1 MAEINKYSGIRKIY
15 KAEHGDLENAYGQS
29 IAQIA
34 SNLVSQNGYEQVI
47 ASTSGFGKDVIP
59 RMGGLLDLQAIT
71 DVVEV
76 HDSGSKFV
84 RPVYAGNALC
94 TVSTIDK
101 IKLLTIRSTNFEK
114 VKPDGSN
121 DYPVEAVSDIDSVLE
136 K

>member
-1 MAEINKYSGIRKIY
+1 
-15 KAEHGDLENAYGQS
+15 
-29 IAQIA
+29 
-34 SNLVSQNGYEQVI
+34 
-47 ASTSGFGKDVIP
+47 
-59 RMGGLLDLQAIT
+59 MGGLLDLQAIT

-121 DYPVEAVSDIDSVLE
+121 DYPVESVSDIDSVLE